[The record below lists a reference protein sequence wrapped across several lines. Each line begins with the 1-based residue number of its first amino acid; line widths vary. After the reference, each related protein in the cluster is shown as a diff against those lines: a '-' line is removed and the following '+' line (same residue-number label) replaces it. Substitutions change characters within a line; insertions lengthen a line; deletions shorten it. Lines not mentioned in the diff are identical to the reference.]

1 MEKAL
6 LSVNNLSVTVE
17 ENTIL
22 DNLNLTMGAG
32 EVHAIMGPNGSGKS
46 TLSRA
51 LIGDEDYEVTNG
63 SITYL
68 GQDLHEMS
76 IEERARQ
83 GIFLSFQYPISI
95 PGVSNVQFLK
105 ASVNQV
111 REAQDLPP
119 LDAIDLLDQ
128 AKEAFSFV
136 GLKEEFISRPVNEGF
151 SGGEKKRNELAQMLL
166 MKPKLVI
173 LDEIDSGLDIDALK
187 IVSDCVAKLKAEG
200 TSFLIITH
208 YQRLLSYVEPDHVHL
223 LMQGQI
229 KRTGDAQLAV
239 DIEAEGYQQ
248 LVQG

>member
-1 MEKAL
+1 MDKAIL
-6 LSVNNLSVTVE
+6 EINELSVSVE
-17 ENTIL
+17 GNTIL
-22 DNLNLTMGAG
+22 DKLSLSIGAG

-51 LIGDEDYEVTNG
+51 LIGDDAYEVTQG
-63 SITYL
+63 SLQYQ

-76 IEERARQ
+76 IEDRARQ

-95 PGVSNVQFLK
+95 PGVTNAQFLK

-128 AKEAFSFV
+128 AKEAFAFV

-187 IVSDCVAKLKAEG
+187 IVADCVSKLKAEG

-208 YQRLLSYVEPDHVHL
+208 YQRLLSYVQPDRVHL
-223 LMQGQI
+223 LMQGQV
-229 KRTGDAQLAV
+229 KRSGDAQLAI
-239 DIEAEGYQQ
+239 DIETDGYQGLRQ
-248 LVQG
+248 A

>member
-1 MEKAL
+1 MDKTL
-6 LSVNNLSVTVE
+6 LSVKDLSVTVE
-17 ENTIL
+17 DNTIL
-22 DNLNLTMGAG
+22 NNLNLTMGAG

-51 LIGDEDYEVTNG
+51 LIGDEDYEVING
-63 SITYL
+63 SISYL
-68 GQDLHEMS
+68 GQDLHEMT

-105 ASVNQV
+105 ASANQV
-111 REAQDLPP
+111 REAQNLPP

-128 AKEAFSFV
+128 AKEAFAFV

-187 IVSDCVAKLKAEG
+187 IVADCVAKLKAEG

-208 YQRLLSYVEPDHVHL
+208 YQRLLSYVAPDQVHL

-229 KRTGDAQLAV
+229 KRTGDAQLAI
-239 DIEAEGYQQ
+239 DIESQGYQQ
-248 LVQG
+248 LVQS